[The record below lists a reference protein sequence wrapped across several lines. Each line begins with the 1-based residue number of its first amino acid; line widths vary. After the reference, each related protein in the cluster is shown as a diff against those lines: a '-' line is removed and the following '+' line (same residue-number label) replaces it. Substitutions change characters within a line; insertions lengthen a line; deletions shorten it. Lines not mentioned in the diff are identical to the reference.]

1 MQRVALSLV
10 KPGMV
15 LAKPILNEDGM
26 PLCAEGTVLSDALI
40 ERLQRMNVTMVTLKG
55 NPVDTGQGV
64 KTPEEKIAE
73 MRQRFVH
80 VTEQPRMQRLMLAVE
95 DAIRHEGEEEIAEES
110 GDE

>member
-1 MQRVALSLV
+1 
-10 KPGMV
+10 
-15 LAKPILNEDGM
+15 
-26 PLCAEGTVLSDALI
+26 
-40 ERLQRMNVTMVTLKG
+40 
-55 NPVDTGQGV
+55 
-64 KTPEEKIAE
+64 